1 MDKHKKQKN
10 PLREAKQGQEQIE
23 NLKLQLAR
31 ALADYENLR
40 KRVEREREESKYL
53 SKLVVVS
60 RLLPVFDMFTDAQ
73 NHLQDPGLGIALQV
87 LRDTLKEEG
96 IEEIKTQAGDEFDHE
111 LHEAVDTVPGEEE
124 NEGKVAEVT
133 MKGYKF
139 SAGPVIRHTKVKVFK
154 GE

>member
-1 MDKHKKQKN
+1 MDKPKKHQKS
-10 PLREAKQGQEQIE
+10 REKESAQIE
-23 NLKLQLAR
+23 SLKMQLAR

-87 LRDTLKEEG
+87 LKDTLREEG

-111 LHEAVDTVPGEEE
+111 LHEAVDTMPGEEE
-124 NEGKVAEVT
+124 NEGKIAEVT

-139 SAGPVIRHTKVKVFK
+139 TDGPVIRHTKVKVFK
-154 GE
+154 SS